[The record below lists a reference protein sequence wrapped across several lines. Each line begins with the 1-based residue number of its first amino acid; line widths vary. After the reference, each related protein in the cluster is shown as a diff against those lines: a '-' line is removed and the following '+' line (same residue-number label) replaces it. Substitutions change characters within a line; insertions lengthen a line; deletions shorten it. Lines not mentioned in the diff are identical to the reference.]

1 MPVVLRLLAL
11 LIAGGFVAV
20 SAGAQDPPAP
30 ERGPY
35 FVYMGSFSTK
45 TAAQNHAAEFGGW
58 TLRTDLY
65 SGLTPGFYAAV
76 IGPFRERTD
85 ADVALQDVRLIQPD
99 AIVRAAG
106 RPTLPA
112 SLGDPGLL
120 AAVLGDLTVV
130 ISSDSVITSP
140 CAPNEPHVTVLVGFA
155 LPVLGEEDAPLGAFW
170 IVERT
175 GEVIPIRGCEE

>member
-1 MPVVLRLLAL
+1 MLRLLAL
-11 LIAGGFVAV
+11 LIVGGLVGA

-30 ERGPY
+30 EQGPF

-65 SGLTPGFYAAV
+65 NGLTPGFYAAV

-99 AIVRAAG
+99 AIVRTAG

-130 ISSDSVITSP
+130 VSSDSMITSP
-140 CAPNEPHVTVLVGFA
+140 CAPTEPHVIVLVGFFS
-155 LPVLGEEDAPLGAFW
+155 PVLGEEDAPLGGFW
-170 IVERT
+170 LVERT
-175 GEVIPIRGCEE
+175 GEVVPIRGCEE